1 MPSASLVTAWPWK
14 VRGWTSTTLWFASP
28 TFVSRGGTRP
38 CGNCSKRKPP
48 PDAVFVA
55 NNRMTAGALQAIE
68 EANLAVPDDIAVIGY
83 DEMPWAPLL
92 RTALTTVSQP
102 PYDLGH
108 ESALLLLSR
117 INGYTGLPRTVTLPT
132 SLNIRAS
139 SGPKQEAS
147 HSRARTRANPA
158 AAQVRRRSS
167 TSS

>member
-1 MPSASLVTAWPWK
+1 MLELLQQ
-14 VRGWTSTTLWFASP
+14 G
-28 TFVSRGGTRP
+28 
-38 CGNCSKRKPP
+38 PP

-68 EANLAVPDDIAVIGY
+68 ESNLAIPEDIAVIGY
-83 DEMPWAPLL
+83 DDMPWAPLL

-132 SLNIRAS
+132 SLVIRAS
-139 SGPKQEAS
+139 SGQRQDERRPR
-147 HSRARTRANPA
+147 SRPGTDSGTATQARHRSSATGQRTR
-158 AAQVRRRSS
+158 
-167 TSS
+167 